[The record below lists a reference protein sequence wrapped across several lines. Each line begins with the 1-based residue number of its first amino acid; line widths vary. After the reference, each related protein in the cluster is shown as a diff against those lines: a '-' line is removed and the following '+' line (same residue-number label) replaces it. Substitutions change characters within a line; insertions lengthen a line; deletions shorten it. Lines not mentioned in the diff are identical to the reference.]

1 MSFKKT
7 VLAAV
12 LCMAVLAIVLSGGCK
27 KEPAATTVGEGAV
40 ATAQF
45 VNTKCPIMGMAIDAA
60 KAPAEQTREFK
71 GQKVAFCS
79 ADCPAKWDALSDEEK
94 AVKLAAAK

>member
-1 MSFKKT
+1 M
-7 VLAAV
+7 LAAV
-12 LCMAVLAIVLSGGCK
+12 LCLAGLAIVLSGGCK
-27 KEPAATTVGEGAV
+27 KEEPAATAVGGAAV
-40 ATAQF
+40 TAAQF
-45 VNTKCPIMGMAIDAA
+45 ANTKCPIMGMAIDAA
-60 KAPAEQTREFK
+60 KAPAAQTREFK